1 MATKVR
7 LCSRV
12 EHLDNLYFNIYR
24 YMKIILKLI
33 LPILIGILITSCS
46 FLVKD
51 QDKKEELGN
60 TESLENTGQQR
71 SETDQL
77 SDSPRH
83 HEWVTLSHGDR
94 EFQAFV
100 VYPESKE
107 KTKSVIVIHENRG
120 LNDWARLFADK
131 LAAEGYLVIA
141 PDHIS
146 NTVPGKKRT
155 SDFENPDAA
164 RDAIYDLEPSQVT
177 ADLDAAYNYIKND
190 ASSTGEVAVVGF
202 CWGGSQ
208 TFRYAT
214 KNQEISSA
222 HVFYGTAPD
231 DAEALA
237 QIEAPVFGYYGG
249 DDARVNSTIDQ
260 TKVYMRAANNTY
272 EPVIYEGAG
281 HAFMRSG
288 HQPDGGE
295 ANKKAHD
302 AAWERLLNLLE

>member
-1 MATKVR
+1 
-7 LCSRV
+7 
-12 EHLDNLYFNIYR
+12 
-24 YMKIILKLI
+24 MKKYGRIII
-33 LPILIGILITSCS
+33 GFLIGSLIISCS
-46 FLVKD
+46 FLAKD
-51 QDKKEELGN
+51 KEEENGLSN
-60 TESLENTGQQR
+60 TENSENPEPQR

-177 ADLDAAYNYIKND
+177 ADLDAAYNYIRND
-190 ASSTGEVAVVGF
+190 ASSTGEIAVVGF

-214 KNQEISSA
+214 DNQEISSA

-237 QIEAPVFGYYGG
+237 KIEAPVYGYYGG
-249 DDARVNSTIDQ
+249 DDARVNATIDQ
-260 TKVYMRAANNTY
+260 TKEYMRAANNTY

-302 AAWERLLNLLE
+302 AAWERLLNLLD